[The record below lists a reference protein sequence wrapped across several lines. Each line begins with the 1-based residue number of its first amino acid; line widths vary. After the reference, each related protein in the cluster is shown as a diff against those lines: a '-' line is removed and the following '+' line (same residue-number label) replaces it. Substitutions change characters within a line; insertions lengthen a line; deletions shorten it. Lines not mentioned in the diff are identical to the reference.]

1 MALPLSLMMV
11 ALSLAALGI
20 YATIGTLWSL
30 PTAILTGAGAAAGL
44 ALVNAVGN
52 LGGLAGPAVIGV
64 LNEANGDFTLA
75 LLFLAG
81 ALSAGAS
88 IMLLFG
94 RLAWTGDPSPCVIQ

>member
-20 YATIGTLWSL
+20 YATIGPLWSL
-30 PTAILTGAGAAAGL
+30 PTAILTGTGAAAGL

-88 IMLLFG
+88 ITLLFG
-94 RLAWTGDPSPCVIQ
+94 RLAWTGGLSPCVIQ